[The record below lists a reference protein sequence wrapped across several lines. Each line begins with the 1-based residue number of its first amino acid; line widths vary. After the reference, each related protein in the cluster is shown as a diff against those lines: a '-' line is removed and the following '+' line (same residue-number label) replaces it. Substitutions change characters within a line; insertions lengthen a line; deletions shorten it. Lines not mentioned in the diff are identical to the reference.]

1 MDGRLGW
8 QELGSTYLYHGT
20 TQDRLSGIL
29 REGIRGPSW
38 WGTERVAE
46 YYSEDREASRNDDE
60 LVDLD
65 YIEEP
70 PAEPLVVRVPLSRF
84 DKGSLAA
91 DENSIAEPL
100 TNVLGRDE
108 ERLYH
113 QWMLSRRTWQDCLRI
128 YESVWYNAPMEVTEA
143 DIL

>member
-1 MDGRLGW
+1 VGHGARRRILLRGQGGI
-8 QELGSTYLYHGT
+8 QERRRAG
-20 TQDRLSGIL
+20 
-29 REGIRGPSW
+29 GP
-38 WGTERVAE
+38 
-46 YYSEDREASRNDDE
+46 
-60 LVDLD
+60 D